1 MNILYTPGFET
12 RKFTNSQSLC
22 AVGGLSISQPIQT
35 LGMAEEDALA
45 LLRREIE
52 IRKRKLDAVSKPGT
66 AAVRHIL
73 RADLERERIKE
84 YNGRQQEREKQRRQR
99 LEEQLEKYK
108 SSSEADIDDHD
119 AKDDGRRRKER
130 QSPEKK
136 AAVFDLSDETVE
148 QCPMTTEQVDPE
160 EYSSER
166 TRSSMALF
174 LRRLLRQWH
183 VELEARTGQ
192 ERASLQGRKATSTF
206 GEAARY
212 LKPLFKQLQQ
222 DNQLAPDVL
231 YRVAQ
236 IVAHCQRREYVSA
249 NDAYLRLSIGNA
261 PWPIGVTMVGIH
273 ERSAHDKLSNVA
285 HALNDEAT
293 RKWIQSLKR
302 LLTLCQRLH
311 PPTNSHQRMG

>member
-1 MNILYTPGFET
+1 
-12 RKFTNSQSLC
+12 
-22 AVGGLSISQPIQT
+22 
-35 LGMAEEDALA
+35 MAEEEEDVLA

-52 IRKRKLDAVSKPGT
+52 TKKGRLDAVSKPGS

-73 RADLERERIKE
+73 RADLERERAKE
-84 YNGRQQEREKQRRQR
+84 YDCRQQEREKQRQQR
-99 LEEQLEKYK
+99 LEEQLKRYN
-108 SSSEADIDDHD
+108 SSSEADLDDHETE
-119 AKDDGRRRKER
+119 AKSDSKKRKEQ

-136 AAVFDLSDETVE
+136 TAVLDLSDEAAK
-148 QCPMTTEQVDPE
+148 QCPMITEQIDPE
-160 EYSSER
+160 GYSSER
-166 TRSSMALF
+166 TRSGMVLF
-174 LRRLLRQWH
+174 LHRLLHQWH

-206 GEAARY
+206 GETARY

-231 YRVAQ
+231 YRAAQ
-236 IVAHCQRREYVSA
+236 IIAHCQRREYVSA

-302 LLTLCQRLH
+302 LLTLCQKLY